1 MSMRLILAMPLAA
14 LLSVTISTP
23 VVADAPPTARHETH
37 KVGAYDVETTTWDY
51 VAGNCR
57 LHEDTARYT
66 HLGTWVKNIR
76 NISRTCGTRRYT
88 YHSTLAAIANGRN
101 HKDEQSMD
109 NDPAT
114 CSSLIHT
121 ESDDF
126 VRTQEI
132 TGQRT
137 ITKVLNGVAQTP
149 SRAIYKNG
157 QWVTVSGGGAAQ
169 SRSGGSMCLV
179 TPVAGEDGGY
189 GSGVTMLPPYAGSG
203 SLIAVQLTPGEGG
216 AQGVLVVTEDQ
227 QHNKNYQ
234 RHKPN
239 NIGQILIDVAIGTA
253 AVELVK
259 RIDEHGSPNVLS
271 HTAVGNPTH
280 IPGTNVVAN
289 PSSSGPSILECTSSA
304 QPGDVVTVHIARN
317 DPLTTQFSLDGRQ
330 VTPLGVSDNSALF
343 QIPVGTSLANHAL
356 VMESSGQQSN
366 ALNLAIVKLTP
377 EPVAPSTPGVVQ
389 AVKVHVDG
397 LAPGEQATMFF
408 DVGGAATM
416 LDGGTTASAPVI
428 NGVASVQIRGT
439 HAGQALLRFH
449 LSVKNPQFI
458 TGP

>member
-1 MSMRLILAMPLAA
+1 MSMRLPLAIPLAA
-14 LLSVTISTP
+14 LLLVTAIPAT
-23 VVADAPPTARHETH
+23 ADAPPTARHETH
-37 KVGAYDVETTTWDY
+37 KEGAYDVETTIWDY
-51 VAGNCR
+51 VAGDCH
-57 LHEDTARYT
+57 LHEDNSRYT
-66 HLGTWVKNIR
+66 HLGAFVKNIR
-76 NISRTCGTRRYT
+76 SIATTCGTRTYT
-88 YHSTLAAIANGRN
+88 FHSTLAAIANGRN

-109 NDPAT
+109 NDPST
-114 CSSLIHT
+114 CSSLTHI
-121 ESDDF
+121 ESGDF

-137 ITKVLNGVAQTP
+137 ITKVLSGVAQPP

-157 QWVTVSGGGAAQ
+157 KWVTVSGGGPAQ
-169 SRSGGSMCLV
+169 PRSGGS
-179 TPVAGEDGGY
+179 AG
-189 GSGVTMLPPYAGSG
+189 
-203 SLIAVQLTPGEGG
+203 QLTPGEGG

-239 NIGQILIDVAIGTA
+239 TIGQLLIDVAIGTA

-259 RIDEHGSPNVLS
+259 CIDEHGAPDVISRS
-271 HTAVGNPTH
+271 TVGDPVH
-280 IPGTNVVAN
+280 IPGTDVVAN

-304 QPGDVVTVHIARN
+304 QPGDLVTVHIARN

-330 VTPLGVSDNSALF
+330 ITPLGVSDNSALF

-356 VMESSGQQSN
+356 VMESGGQQSK
-366 ALNLAIVKLTP
+366 ALNLAIVKLTS

-389 AVKVHVDG
+389 TVKVHVEG
-397 LAPGEQATMFF
+397 LAPGAQATMFF
-408 DVGGAATM
+408 EVGGAATM
-416 LDGGTTASAPVI
+416 LDGSTTASAPVI
-428 NGVASVQIRGT
+428 NGVAIVQMRGT

>member
-1 MSMRLILAMPLAA
+1 MSMRLPLAIPLAA
-14 LLSVTISTP
+14 LLLVTAIPAT
-23 VVADAPPTARHETH
+23 ADAPPTARHETH
-37 KVGAYDVETTTWDY
+37 KEGAYDVETTIWDY
-51 VAGNCR
+51 VAGDCH
-57 LHEDTARYT
+57 LHEDNSRYT
-66 HLGTWVKNIR
+66 HLGAFVKNIR
-76 NISRTCGTRRYT
+76 SIATTCGTRTYT
-88 YHSTLAAIANGRN
+88 FHSTLAAIANGRN

-109 NDPAT
+109 YELAT
-114 CSSLIHT
+114 GTGITHI
-121 ESDDF
+121 EAGVF

-137 ITKVLNGVAQTP
+137 ITKVLSGVAQPP

-157 QWVTVSGGGAAQ
+157 KWVTVSGGGPAQ
-169 SRSGGSMCLV
+169 PRSGGSACPV

-189 GSGVTMLPPYAGSG
+189 GPGVTMLPPYAGSG

-239 NIGQILIDVAIGTA
+239 TIGQLLIDVAIGTA

-259 RIDEHGSPNVLS
+259 CIDEHGAPDVISRS
-271 HTAVGNPTH
+271 TVGDPVH
-280 IPGTNVVAN
+280 IPGTDVVAN

-304 QPGDVVTVHIARN
+304 QPGDLVTVHIARN

-330 VTPLGVSDNSALF
+330 ITPLGVSDNSALF

-356 VMESSGQQSN
+356 VMESGGQQSK
-366 ALNLAIVKLTP
+366 ALNLAIVKLTS

-389 AVKVHVDG
+389 TVKVHVEG
-397 LAPGEQATMFF
+397 LAPGAQATMFF
-408 DVGGAATM
+408 EVGGAATM
-416 LDGGTTASAPVI
+416 LDGSTTASAPVI
-428 NGVASVQIRGT
+428 NGVAIVQMRGT